1 MSWCRLKISFRRR
14 LSLEL
19 EVSERRLY
27 VEKLWPGAQVK
38 LIRGNVET
46 RLAKLAKGEYD
57 GIILAKAG
65 LDRLG
70 IIERKKKHFVFQ
82 PLDPEVFPSC
92 GVSGNYCRRR
102 QGGLGVSGNGGE
114 AQPQENT
121 PVL

>member
-1 MSWCRLKISFRRR
+1 MPERADARDVLVQVKNKLPKAPVIGTG
-14 LSLEL
+14 SLR
-19 EVSERRLY
+19 RRLY

-70 IIERKKKHFVFQ
+70 IIEREKEHFVFS
-82 PLDPEVFPSC
+82 LLIRKYFFL
-92 GVSGNYCRRR
+92 RRVR
-102 QGGLGVSGNGGE
+102 ELL
-114 AQPQENT
+114 P
-121 PVL
+121 